1 MLLGRPLVSTLNVLN
16 CGKSQLLGFL
26 IKEGTVLIQSLLSE
40 GGRGP
45 LEYSGDSRGS
55 RLHVFNLNIIML
67 TLLKRIQRHTPTKDS
82 LRCLSTFPPRGS
94 GSYNSEDEDE

>member
-1 MLLGRPLVSTLNVLN
+1 MLLGRPLVSTLNVLD

-67 TLLKRIQRHTPTKDS
+67 T
-82 LRCLSTFPPRGS
+82 
-94 GSYNSEDEDE
+94 